1 MRNIKPGDLITF
13 DIIGKRFTNEN
24 FSTGGS
30 FLLDDNELEFYRYVD
45 IENFPSFNDFKGDS
59 SILTHG
65 CYGLVIK
72 EIGRPWKIQAKN
84 STWEQYDVFE
94 VLTFKLVLIQA
105 FRFNLK
111 KVF

>member
-1 MRNIKPGDLITF
+1 MEDIKPGDLITF

-30 FLLDDNELEFYRYVD
+30 FLLEKNELEFYRHID

-59 SILTHG
+59 SIFRHG
-65 CYGLVIK
+65 MYGLVIK
-72 EIGRPWKIQAKN
+72 EIGRPWKIQQKKCK
-84 STWEQYDVFE
+84 WEQYNIFE
-94 VLTFKLVLIQA
+94 VLTIKMKIRQV
-105 FRFNLK
+105 FRYNLK